1 MNRSIVNGQLSMVK
15 ALKGQIFAKILLTV
29 SFQSTSW
36 NILLLVHQLRLNV
49 DRLNILNHLQYPGL
63 HQFKWSNLWQFHNIF
78 FAPLPIFVKLLLQY
92 LSEQIMLLFLFVKSF
107 KIFYLPEAALSI
119 YNIQVLS
126 VLKIHTDQAFD
137 DLKLETQQ
145 VF

>member
-1 MNRSIVNGQLSMVK
+1 
-15 ALKGQIFAKILLTV
+15 
-29 SFQSTSW
+29 
-36 NILLLVHQLRLNV
+36 
-49 DRLNILNHLQYPGL
+49 
-63 HQFKWSNLWQFHNIF
+63 
-78 FAPLPIFVKLLLQY
+78 
-92 LSEQIMLLFLFVKSF
+92 MLLFLFVKSF

-145 VF
+145 VFW